1 MWVKILKVPP
11 RVLLPVILLCC
22 LIGSYAN
29 GNNSSDVIIMVTFGI
44 VGYVLRKLGYELAP
58 LIMALVLGPMIE
70 SNFRS
75 SLTMSDGGFG
85 IFFQRPISA
94 VVLIIAGLLLLSTG
108 FSNYRKAKTK
118 IIEEA
123 GNDDA

>member
-1 MWVKILKVPP
+1 
-11 RVLLPVILLCC
+11 
-22 LIGSYAN
+22 
-29 GNNSSDVIIMVTFGI
+29 MVTFGI